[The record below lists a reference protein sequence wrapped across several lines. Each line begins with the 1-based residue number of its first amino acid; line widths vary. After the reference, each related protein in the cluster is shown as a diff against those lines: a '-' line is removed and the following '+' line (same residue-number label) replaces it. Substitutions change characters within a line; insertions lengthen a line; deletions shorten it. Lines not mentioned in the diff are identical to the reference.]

1 MNRFDFT
8 SFRRQS
14 ESSGR
19 DMEKPRGFA
28 EIQPRFDPVFGG
40 LVDGNAVVR
49 AQRRDALTRPAIA
62 IACHQS
68 VPVQDAGDESVI
80 GDQHQLSYRGNHIG

>member
-8 SFRRQS
+8 GFRRQS

-28 EIQPRFDPVFGG
+28 EIHPRLDPIIGG
-40 LVDGNAVVR
+40 LVDGNAVMR
-49 AQRRDALTRPAIA
+49 AQRGDALTGPAVA
-62 IACHQS
+62 MACHQS
-68 VPVQDAGDESVI
+68 VSVQDAGDEGVI
-80 GDQHQLSYRGNHIG
+80 GDQHQLSHRGNHVG